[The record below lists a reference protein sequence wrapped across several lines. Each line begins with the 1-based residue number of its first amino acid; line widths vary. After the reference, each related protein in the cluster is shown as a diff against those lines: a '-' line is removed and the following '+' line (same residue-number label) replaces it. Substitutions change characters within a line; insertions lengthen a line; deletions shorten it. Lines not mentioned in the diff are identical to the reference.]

1 MAISCLCTFAC
12 ITTLITLWLHTRIH
26 TYIYTNTSAHIQV
39 HKITHVQTH
48 AHTHTHT
55 LANTHVQALLARF
68 SQENSLLA
76 RENDRL
82 NQGRVALGAE
92 HSDVLDE
99 IEMLRERLSGLESA
113 VKTGHAPP
121 GAIKVCVYV
130 RVCLCGSGVIIVCV
144 CV

>member
-1 MAISCLCTFAC
+1 LKT
-12 ITTLITLWLHTRIH
+12 HTHIH
-26 TYIYTNTSAHIQV
+26 THKPNLKPYWHALALIHTHTHTHTHTHAH
-39 HKITHVQTH
+39 TQTH